1 MANRKPNEEIWP
13 VVAGQVTDQNA
24 DTNKKVTADTGA
36 TPATQ
41 AAEPKSDQAP
51 QDASQG
57 AQAAS
62 TATETPNVSNS
73 TIQSEKEAQ
82 RSLGAA
88 KKTIDDA
95 SDVKVLQ
102 GSVSDGNVTGEVQA
116 RKDEANA
123 KGAQADAHWDAE
135 TFRNGDA
142 YKNMQTVG
150 ANDGSF
156 TREDAV
162 KFLKAFDDVR
172 AQRDLSPKEMQAYQ
186 YVVDFLEGKF
196 GNGTTQ
202 QSPQEKQDVDTTA
215 AVEQKVEP
223 SVEPS
228 VEGTSKP
235 TPTAQKQETTTEKA
249 TEKETEKETT
259 ANVEPPKSEDNGK
272 PKESEEGKGRSVD
285 TRVVDAKGRTA
296 EQVIDEEGY
305 ERDKNG
311 NIVRP
316 KPVSFTPADNSTSQ
330 YDKDLADLEREYAK
344 KVEEATRKK
353 DEALQRIM
361 DDTSTISDK
370 TDAIERMAAADEV
383 IKRYSSPGYAKRMH
397 ATKILAML
405 SDALS
410 AIGNVLTATHGGVA
424 MKVDS
429 ASEKV
434 RKEESANEA
443 ALQKRIDYWTKRM
456 ESARSSE
463 AKASNFLRSRNMTS
477 ALEAYKAST
486 MLAKDTFASGVGA
499 LNNRYRRSGDALKA
513 AKATVD
519 AHNKRAYDYDKQMR
533 EQKFKH
539 KEEVYKQKQQNSR
552 TKQNNATK
560 KELQEMRNKNKNKN
574 DGFSLFS

>member
-1 MANRKPNEEIWP
+1 MANRKPNEEVEP
-13 VVAGQVTDQNA
+13 VVAWQVTEQNA
-24 DTNKKVTADTGA
+24 DTDKMVTADAGV

-41 AAEPKSDQAP
+41 AAEPKSDQAQ
-51 QDASQG
+51 QDAAQG
-57 AQAAS
+57 AQAAA

-73 TIQSEKEAQ
+73 TIQAENEAQ
-82 RSLGAA
+82 RSLSAA

-102 GSVSDGNVTGEVQA
+102 GSVSEGNVDGEVQA
-116 RKDEANA
+116 RKDDANE
-123 KGAQADAHWDAE
+123 KGAEADARLDAE
-135 TFRNGDA
+135 TLRNGGA

-156 TREDAV
+156 TSEDAV

-172 AQRDLSPKEMQAYQ
+172 ADRGLLPNQKQAYQ
-186 YVVDFLEGKF
+186 YIVDRLDGDL
-196 GNGTTQ
+196 GNGTVQPSQ
-202 QSPQEKQDVDTTA
+202 QEEQVGDTA
-215 AVEQKVEP
+215 AVGQKAEP
-223 SVEPS
+223 SVLE
-228 VEGTSKP
+228 TSKP
-235 TPTAQKQETTTEKA
+235 KPTAQPQETETEKA
-249 TEKETEKETT
+249 NETENT
-259 ANVEPPKSEDNGK
+259 ANVELPKAEDNGK
-272 PKESEEGKGRSVD
+272 PKESEDGKGRSVD

-296 EQVIDEEGY
+296 EQVIEEEGY

-311 NIVRP
+311 NILRP

-434 RKEESANEA
+434 RKEDRANEA

-486 MLAKDTFASGVGA
+486 RLAKDTFASGVGA

-533 EQKFKH
+533 EQKFRH
-539 KEEVYKQKQQNSR
+539 NETVYKENQKNRR
-552 TKQNNATK
+552 TKKKNATK
-560 KELQEMRNKNKNKN
+560 KKKVSNEKK
-574 DGFSLFS
+574 DGLGLF

>member
-1 MANRKPNEEIWP
+1 MSNRRPNEEIWP
-13 VVAGQVTDQNA
+13 VVAGQVGDQNV
-24 DTNKKVTADTGA
+24 DVNKKVTADAGT

-41 AAEPKSDQAP
+41 AAEPKADQAQ
-51 QDASQG
+51 QDAAQG
-57 AQAAS
+57 VQAAA
-62 TATETPNVSNS
+62 TATETPKVSDS
-73 TIQSEKEAQ
+73 TIQAEKEAQ

-102 GSVSDGNVTGEVQA
+102 GSVSEGNVDGEVQA
-116 RKDEANA
+116 RKDDANA
-123 KGAQADAHWDAE
+123 KGEQADAHWDAE
-135 TFRNGDA
+135 TLRNGDA

-156 TREDAV
+156 TRDDAV
-162 KFLKAFDDVR
+162 QLVKAFDDVR
-172 AQRDLSPKEMQAYQ
+172 EKRDLSPDQGQAYQ
-186 YVVDFLEGKF
+186 YLLDYLGGKF
-196 GNGTTQ
+196 GNDTTR
-202 QSPQEKQDVDTTA
+202 QSPQEKQDVDTA
-215 AVEQKVEP
+215 AVEQKAEP
-223 SVEPS
+223 SVGETGKP
-228 VEGTSKP
+228 KP
-235 TPTAQKQETTTEKA
+235 TAKPQETA
-249 TEKETEKETT
+249 TETETT
-259 ANVEPPKSEDNGK
+259 ANVVRPKAEDSGK
-272 PKESEEGKGRSVD
+272 PKESEEGKGRSVG
-285 TRVVDAKGRTA
+285 TAVVDAKGRTA
-296 EQVIDEEGY
+296 EQVIEEDGY

-344 KVEEATRKK
+344 KVDEATRKK
-353 DEALQRIM
+353 DDALQRIM
-361 DDTSTISDK
+361 DDTSTISDRA
-370 TDAIERMAAADEV
+370 DAIERMAAADEV

-434 RKEESANEA
+434 RKEDRANEA

-456 ESARSSE
+456 ESAISSD

-486 MLAKDTFASGVGA
+486 RLAKDTFASGVGA

-519 AHNKRAYDYDKQMR
+519 AHNKRAYDYEKQKR
-533 EQKFKH
+533 EQKFRH
-539 KEEVYKQKQQNSR
+539 EETVYREKQQNSR
-552 TKQNNATK
+552 TKKNNATK
-560 KELQEMRNKNKNKN
+560 IMLKKMGNEKK
-574 DGFSLFS
+574 DGFSLFSK

>member
-1 MANRKPNEEIWP
+1 MANRRPNEEIWP
-13 VVAGQVTDQNA
+13 VVAGQVGDQNV
-24 DTNKKVTADTGA
+24 DVNKKAMADAGV

-41 AAEPKSDQAP
+41 AAEPKADQAP
-51 QDASQG
+51 QDAAQG
-57 AQAAS
+57 AQAAA
-62 TATETPNVSNS
+62 TATETPKVSDS
-73 TIQSEKEAQ
+73 TIQAEKEAQ
-82 RSLGAA
+82 MSLGAA

-102 GSVSDGNVTGEVQA
+102 GSVSEGNVDGEVQE

-123 KGAQADAHWDAE
+123 KGADADAQWDAE
-135 TFRNGDA
+135 TLRNGDA
-142 YKNMQTVG
+142 YKNMRTVG

-156 TREDAV
+156 TRDDAV
-162 KFLKAFDDVR
+162 QLVKAFDDVR
-172 AQRDLSPKEMQAYQ
+172 SKRVLSTDQGQAYQ
-186 YVVDFLEGKF
+186 YLLDYLDGKF
-196 GNGTTQ
+196 GNGTTRP
-202 QSPQEKQDVDTTA
+202 SPQEKKDVDTA
-215 AVEQKVEP
+215 AVERKAEP
-223 SVEPS
+223 SVGET
-228 VEGTSKP
+228 GKP
-235 TPTAQKQETTTEKA
+235 KPTAQPQET
-249 TEKETEKETT
+249 ETETEAT
-259 ANVEPPKSEDNGK
+259 ANVVRPKSEDNGK
-272 PKESEEGKGRSVD
+272 PKEIEEGKGRSVG
-285 TRVVDAKGRTA
+285 TAVVDAKGRTA
-296 EQVIDEEGY
+296 EQVIEEDGY

-344 KVEEATRKK
+344 KVDEATRKK

-370 TDAIERMAAADEV
+370 ADAIERMAAADEV

-434 RKEESANEA
+434 RKEDRANEA

-456 ESARSSE
+456 ESARSSD

-486 MLAKDTFASGVGA
+486 RLAKDTFASGVGA

-519 AHNKRAYDYDKQMR
+519 AHNKRAYDYEKQKR
-533 EQKFKH
+533 EQKFRH
-539 KEEVYKQKQQNSR
+539 EETVYREKQQNR
-552 TKQNNATK
+552 RNDNNNATK
-560 KELQEMRNKNKNKN
+560 KELKKMGNNKEG
-574 DGFSLFS
+574 GFSLFSK

>member
-1 MANRKPNEEIWP
+1 MANRKPKEEIWP

-24 DTNKKVTADTGA
+24 DVGKTVTADAGV

-57 AQAAS
+57 AQAAA
-62 TATETPNVSNS
+62 TAMETPKVSNN
-73 TIQSEKEAQ
+73 TIQSENEAQ

-88 KKTIDDA
+88 KKAIDDA
-95 SDVKVLQ
+95 SDVKVLP
-102 GSVSDGNVTGEVQA
+102 GSVSEGNLAGEVQA

-123 KGAQADAHWDAE
+123 MADEADARWTAE
-135 TFRNGDA
+135 TLRNSGA
-142 YKNMQTVG
+142 YKNMQAVG
-150 ANDGSF
+150 ANDRSF
-156 TREDAV
+156 TSEDAEH
-162 KFLKAFDDVR
+162 FLKAFDGVR
-172 AQRDLSPKEMQAYQ
+172 AQRELSPIQRQARQ
-186 YVVDFLEGKF
+186 YLLDFMEGKF
-196 GNGTTQ
+196 GNGTTRP
-202 QSPQEKQDVDTTA
+202 SPQEEQDGGTA
-215 AVEQKVEP
+215 SVEQKVEQ
-223 SVEPS
+223 SAVETGKP
-228 VEGTSKP
+228 KP
-235 TPTAQKQETTTEKA
+235 TAKQQETA

-259 ANVEPPKSEDNGK
+259 ANVEPPKSEVKVK
-272 PKESEEGKGRSVD
+272 PKESAERKVRTVD
-285 TRVVDAKGRTA
+285 TRVVDAKGRTV

-330 YDKDLADLEREYAK
+330 YDSDLADLEREYTK
-344 KVEEATRKK
+344 KVDEATRKK

-370 TDAIERMAAADEV
+370 ADAIERMAAADEV

-434 RKEESANEA
+434 RKEDRANEA

-456 ESARSSE
+456 ESARSSD

-486 MLAKDTFASGVGA
+486 RLAKDAFASGVGA

-519 AHNKRAYDYDKQMR
+519 AHNKRAYDYEKRMQ
-533 EQKFKH
+533 EQKFRH
-539 KEEVYKQKQQNSR
+539 NETEYKEMQKNSR
-552 TKQNNATK
+552 AKKKKATK
-560 KELQEMRNKNKNKN
+560 KKKVSNEKKDVL
-574 DGFSLFS
+574 GLFSK

>member
-1 MANRKPNEEIWP
+1 MANRRPNEEIWP
-13 VVAGQVTDQNA
+13 VVAGQVGDQNV
-24 DTNKKVTADTGA
+24 DVNKKVTADAGT

-41 AAEPKSDQAP
+41 AAEPKSDQSP
-51 QDASQG
+51 QGAAQG
-57 AQAAS
+57 AQAAA
-62 TATETPNVSNS
+62 TATETPKVSDS
-73 TIQSEKEAQ
+73 TIQAEKEAQ

-88 KKTIDDA
+88 KKTIGDA

-102 GSVSDGNVTGEVQA
+102 GSVSEGNVDGEVQE

-123 KGAQADAHWDAE
+123 KGADADAHWDAE
-135 TFRNGDA
+135 TLRNGGA

-156 TREDAV
+156 TRDDAV
-162 KFLKAFDDVR
+162 QFVKAFDDVR
-172 AQRDLSPKEMQAYQ
+172 TERGLLPNQGQAYQ
-186 YVVDFLEGKF
+186 YLLDFLDGKF

-202 QSPQEKQDVDTTA
+202 QSPQEKQDVDTA
-215 AVEQKVEP
+215 AVERKAEP
-223 SVEPS
+223 SVGET
-228 VEGTSKP
+228 GKP
-235 TPTAQKQETTTEKA
+235 KPTAQPQETA
-249 TEKETEKETT
+249 TETETT
-259 ANVEPPKSEDNGK
+259 ANVVRPKAEDSGK
-272 PKESEEGKGRSVD
+272 PKESEEGKGRSVG
-285 TRVVDAKGRTA
+285 TAVVDAKGRTA
-296 EQVIDEEGY
+296 EQVIEEEGY

-344 KVEEATRKK
+344 KVDEATRKK

-370 TDAIERMAAADEV
+370 ADAIERMAAADEV

-434 RKEESANEA
+434 RNEDRANEA

-456 ESARSSE
+456 ESARSSD

-486 MLAKDTFASGVGA
+486 RLAKDTFASGVGA

-519 AHNKRAYDYDKQMR
+519 AHNKRAYDYEKQKR
-533 EQKFKH
+533 EQKFRH
-539 KEEVYKQKQQNSR
+539 NETVYREKQQNSR

-560 KELQEMRNKNKNKN
+560 IELKKMGNNKEG
-574 DGFSLFS
+574 GFSLFSK

>member
-1 MANRKPNEEIWP
+1 MAKKKSNTEVEP
-13 VVAGQVTDQNA
+13 VVAWQVADQNA
-24 DTNKKVTADTGA
+24 DVGKKVTADAGV

-41 AAEPKSDQAP
+41 AAEPKADQAQ
-51 QDASQG
+51 QDAAQG
-57 AQAAS
+57 AQAAA
-62 TATETPNVSNS
+62 TATETPKVSDS
-73 TIQSEKEAQ
+73 TILAENEAK
-82 RSLGAA
+82 RSLSAA
-88 KKTIDDA
+88 KNTIDDA

-102 GSVSDGNVTGEVQA
+102 GSVSEGNVAGEVQA

-123 KGAQADAHWDAE
+123 KGEQADAHLDAD
-135 TFRNGDA
+135 TLRNGDV
-142 YKNMQTVG
+142 YKKMQTVG

-156 TREDAV
+156 TSEDAV

-172 AQRDLSPKEMQAYQ
+172 ADRGLSLKKKQAYQ
-186 YVVDFLEGKF
+186 YVVDFLDGKF
-196 GNGTTQ
+196 GNGTVQPSQ
-202 QSPQEKQDVDTTA
+202 QEEQDGGTA
-215 AVEQKVEP
+215 AVEQKAEP

-228 VEGTSKP
+228 VEETIKP
-235 TPTAQKQETTTEKA
+235 KPTAQSQETE

-259 ANVEPPKSEDNGK
+259 SNVELPKSEDNGK

-370 TDAIERMAAADEV
+370 ADAIERMAAADEV

-434 RKEESANEA
+434 RKEDRANEA

-486 MLAKDTFASGVGA
+486 RLAKDTFASSVGA

-519 AHNKRAYDYDKQMR
+519 AHNKRAYDYEKRKQ
-533 EQKFKH
+533 EQKFRH
-539 KEEVYKQKQQNSR
+539 EETVYKEKQQNIR
-552 TKQNNATK
+552 NNNNNATK
-560 KELQEMRNKNKNKN
+560 KRLQEMREKNKKE
-574 DGFSLFS
+574 GFNLFSK

>member
-1 MANRKPNEEIWP
+1 MAKKKSNTEVEP
-13 VVAGQVTDQNA
+13 VVEWQVTDQNA
-24 DTNKKVTADTGA
+24 DTDKKVTADAGV
-36 TPATQ
+36 TPAIQ
-41 AAEPKSDQAP
+41 EAEPKSDQAQ
-51 QDASQG
+51 QDAVQG
-57 AQAAS
+57 AQAAA
-62 TATETPNVSNS
+62 TATETPKVSNS
-73 TIQSEKEAQ
+73 TIQAEKEAQ
-82 RSLGAA
+82 RSLSAA
-88 KKTIDDA
+88 KNTIDDA

-102 GSVSDGNVTGEVQA
+102 GSVSEGNVDGEVQA
-116 RKDEANA
+116 MKDEANA
-123 KGAQADAHWDAE
+123 KGEQADAHLDAD
-135 TFRNGDA
+135 TLRNGDA

-156 TREDAV
+156 TSEDAV
-162 KFLKAFDDVR
+162 KFLKAFDGVR
-172 AQRDLSPKEMQAYQ
+172 ADRGLLPNQKQAYQ
-186 YVVDFLEGKF
+186 YVVDFLDGKF
-196 GNGTTQ
+196 GNGTVQPSQ
-202 QSPQEKQDVDTTA
+202 QEEQDGGTA
-215 AVEQKVEP
+215 AVEQKAEP
-223 SVEPS
+223 SV
-228 VEGTSKP
+228 VETIKP
-235 TPTAQKQETTTEKA
+235 NPTAQPQETA
-249 TEKETEKETT
+249 TEKNTETETETS
-259 ANVEPPKSEDNGK
+259 ANVEQPKAEDNGK
-272 PKESEEGKGRSVD
+272 PKESEEGKGRSVG
-285 TRVVDAKGRTA
+285 TAVVDAKGRTA
-296 EQVIDEEGY
+296 EQVIEEEGY

-344 KVEEATRKK
+344 KVEEATMKK

-370 TDAIERMAAADEV
+370 ADAIERMAAADEV

-434 RKEESANEA
+434 RKEDRANEA

-456 ESARSSE
+456 ESARSSD

-486 MLAKDTFASGVGA
+486 RLAKDTFASSVGA

-519 AHNKRAYDYDKQMR
+519 AHNKRAYDYEKQMR
-533 EQKFKH
+533 AQKFRH
-539 KEEVYKQKQQNSR
+539 NENVYNQMQQNKR
-552 TKQNNATK
+552 TEQNNATK
-560 KELQEMRNKNKNKN
+560 KELQEMRNKSKNE
-574 DGFSLFS
+574 GFSIFR

>member
-1 MANRKPNEEIWP
+1 MSNRRPNEEIEP
-13 VVAGQVTDQNA
+13 VVAGQVGDQNV
-24 DTNKKVTADTGA
+24 DVNKKVTADAGA
-36 TPATQ
+36 TPVTQ
-41 AAEPKSDQAP
+41 AAEPKSDQSP
-51 QDASQG
+51 QYASQG
-57 AQAAS
+57 AQEAA
-62 TATETPNVSNS
+62 TATETPNVSDS
-73 TIQSEKEAQ
+73 TIQAEKEAQ

-102 GSVSDGNVTGEVQA
+102 GSVSEGNVDGEVQE

-123 KGAQADAHWDAE
+123 KGADADAHWDAE
-135 TFRNGDA
+135 TLRNGDA
-142 YKNMQTVG
+142 YKNMRTVG

-156 TREDAV
+156 TRDDAV
-162 KFLKAFDDVR
+162 QFVKAFDDVR
-172 AQRDLSPKEMQAYQ
+172 SKRVLSPDQGQAYQ
-186 YVVDFLEGKF
+186 YLLDYLGGKF
-196 GNGTTQ
+196 GNGTTRP
-202 QSPQEKQDVDTTA
+202 SPQEKQDVDTA
-215 AVEQKVEP
+215 AVERKAEP
-223 SVEPS
+223 SVE
-228 VEGTSKP
+228 ETGKP
-235 TPTAQKQETTTEKA
+235 KPTAQPQETA
-249 TEKETEKETT
+249 TETEAT
-259 ANVEPPKSEDNGK
+259 ANVVRPKAEDNGK
-272 PKESEEGKGRSVD
+272 PKESEEGKGRSVG
-285 TRVVDAKGRTA
+285 TAVVDAKGRTA
-296 EQVIDEEGY
+296 EQVIEEEGY

-344 KVEEATRKK
+344 KVDEATRKK

-370 TDAIERMAAADEV
+370 ADAIERMAAADEV

-434 RKEESANEA
+434 RKEDRANEA

-456 ESARSSE
+456 ESARSSD

-486 MLAKDTFASGVGA
+486 RLAKDTFASGVGA

-519 AHNKRAYDYDKQMR
+519 AHNKRAYDYEKQKL
-533 EQKFKH
+533 EHDFKH
-539 KEEVYKQKQQNSR
+539 NETVYKQKQQNRR
-552 TKQNNATK
+552 TNKNNATK
-560 KELQEMRNKNKNKN
+560 IKLKKMGNEKK
-574 DGFSLFS
+574 DGFSLFSK

>member
-1 MANRKPNEEIWP
+1 MANRRPNEEIWP
-13 VVAGQVTDQNA
+13 VVAGQVGDQNIDA
-24 DTNKKVTADTGA
+24 NKKVTADAGA

-41 AAEPKSDQAP
+41 AAETKADQAP
-51 QDASQG
+51 QDAAQG
-57 AQAAS
+57 AQAAA
-62 TATETPNVSNS
+62 TATETPKVSDS
-73 TIQSEKEAQ
+73 TIQAEKEAQ

-102 GSVSDGNVTGEVQA
+102 GSVSEGNVAGEVQE

-123 KGAQADAHWDAE
+123 KGADADAHWDAE
-135 TFRNGDA
+135 TMRNGGA

-162 KFLKAFDDVR
+162 QFVKAFDDVR
-172 AQRDLSPKEMQAYQ
+172 EKRGLSHDQGQAYQ
-186 YVVDFLEGKF
+186 YLLDYLGGKF
-196 GNGTTQ
+196 GNGTTRP
-202 QSPQEKQDVDTTA
+202 SPQEKKDVDTA
-215 AVEQKVEP
+215 
-223 SVEPS
+223 SVERKAETS
-228 VEGTSKP
+228 VGETGKP
-235 TPTAQKQETTTEKA
+235 TKTAQPQETA
-249 TEKETEKETT
+249 TETETT
-259 ANVEPPKSEDNGK
+259 ANVVRPKADDNGK
-272 PKESEEGKGRSVD
+272 PKESEEGKGRSVG
-285 TRVVDAKGRTA
+285 TAVVDAKGRTA
-296 EQVIDEEGY
+296 EQVIEEDGY

-344 KVEEATRKK
+344 KVDEATRKK

-370 TDAIERMAAADEV
+370 ADAIERMAAADEV

-397 ATKILAML
+397 ATKILAMI

-434 RKEESANEA
+434 RKEDMANEA

-456 ESARSSE
+456 ESARSSD

-486 MLAKDTFASGVGA
+486 RLAKDTFASGVGA

-519 AHNKRAYDYDKQMR
+519 AHNKRAYDYEKQKR
-533 EQKFKH
+533 EQKFRH
-539 KEEVYKQKQQNSR
+539 EETVYREKQQNR
-552 TKQNNATK
+552 RNDNNNATK
-560 KELQEMRNKNKNKN
+560 KELKKMGNNKEG
-574 DGFSLFS
+574 GFSLFSK

>member
-1 MANRKPNEEIWP
+1 MSNRRQNEEIWP
-13 VVAGQVTDQNA
+13 VVAGQVGDQNV
-24 DTNKKVTADTGA
+24 DVNKKVTADAGT

-41 AAEPKSDQAP
+41 AAETKSDQSP
-51 QDASQG
+51 QDAAQG
-57 AQAAS
+57 AQAAA
-62 TATETPNVSNS
+62 TATETPKVSDS
-73 TIQSEKEAQ
+73 TIQAEKEAQ

-102 GSVSDGNVTGEVQA
+102 GSVSEGNVAGEVQE

-123 KGAQADAHWDAE
+123 KGEQADAHWDAE
-135 TFRNGDA
+135 TLRNGDA

-156 TREDAV
+156 TRDDAV
-162 KFLKAFDDVR
+162 QLVKAFDDVR
-172 AQRDLSPKEMQAYQ
+172 EKRDLSPDQGQAYQ
-186 YVVDFLEGKF
+186 YLLDYLGGKF
-196 GNGTTQ
+196 GNDTTRP
-202 QSPQEKQDVDTTA
+202 SPQEKKDVDTA
-215 AVEQKVEP
+215 AVEQKADP
-223 SVEPS
+223 SV
-228 VEGTSKP
+228 VETGKP
-235 TPTAQKQETTTEKA
+235 KPTAQPQET
-249 TEKETEKETT
+249 ETETETT
-259 ANVEPPKSEDNGK
+259 ANVVRPKADDNGK
-272 PKESEEGKGRSVD
+272 PKESEEGKGRSVG
-285 TRVVDAKGRTA
+285 TAVVDAKGRTA
-296 EQVIDEEGY
+296 EQVIEEEGY

-344 KVEEATRKK
+344 KVDEATRKK

-361 DDTSTISDK
+361 DDTSTISDRA
-370 TDAIERMAAADEV
+370 DAIERMAAADEV

-434 RKEESANEA
+434 RKEDRANEA

-456 ESARSSE
+456 ESARSSD

-486 MLAKDTFASGVGA
+486 RLAKDTFASGVGA
-499 LNNRYRRSGDALKA
+499 LNSRYRRSGDALKA

-519 AHNKRAYDYDKQMR
+519 AHNKRAYDYEKQKL
-533 EQKFKH
+533 EHDFKH
-539 KEEVYKQKQQNSR
+539 NETVYKQKQQNR
-552 TKQNNATK
+552 RNDNNNATK
-560 KELQEMRNKNKNKN
+560 KQIQEMRDKNKNKK
-574 DGFSLFS
+574 DGLSLFSW

>member
-1 MANRKPNEEIWP
+1 MANRRPNEEIWP
-13 VVAGQVTDQNA
+13 VVAGQVGDQNV
-24 DTNKKVTADTGA
+24 DVNKKVTSDAGA

-41 AAEPKSDQAP
+41 EAEPKSDQAP
-51 QDASQG
+51 QDAAQG
-57 AQAAS
+57 AQAAA
-62 TATETPNVSNS
+62 TATETPKVSDS
-73 TIQSEKEAQ
+73 TIQAEKEAQ

-102 GSVSDGNVTGEVQA
+102 GSVSEGNVDGEVQE

-123 KGAQADAHWDAE
+123 KGADADAHWDAE
-135 TFRNGDA
+135 TLRNGDA

-156 TREDAV
+156 TRDDAV
-162 KFLKAFDDVR
+162 QFLKELDDVR
-172 AQRDLSPKEMQAYQ
+172 VQRDLSPNHRQAYQ
-186 YVVDFLEGKF
+186 YLLDFLDGKF
-196 GNGTTQ
+196 GNDTTQ
-202 QSPQEKQDVDTTA
+202 QSPQEKKDVETA
-215 AVEQKVEP
+215 AVERKAEQ
-223 SVEPS
+223 SVGET
-228 VEGTSKP
+228 GKP
-235 TPTAQKQETTTEKA
+235 KPTAQPQET
-249 TEKETEKETT
+249 ETETETT
-259 ANVEPPKSEDNGK
+259 ANVVRPKAEDSGK
-272 PKESEEGKGRSVD
+272 PKESEEGKGRSVG
-285 TRVVDAKGRTA
+285 TAVVDAKGRTA
-296 EQVIDEEGY
+296 EQVIEEEGY

-344 KVEEATRKK
+344 KVDEATRKK

-370 TDAIERMAAADEV
+370 ADAIERMAAADEV

-434 RKEESANEA
+434 RKEDMANEA

-456 ESARSSE
+456 ESARSSD

-486 MLAKDTFASGVGA
+486 RLAKDTFASGVGA

-519 AHNKRAYDYDKQMR
+519 AHNKRAYDYEKQKR
-533 EQKFKH
+533 EQKFRH
-539 KEEVYKQKQQNSR
+539 EETVYREKQQNSR
-552 TKQNNATK
+552 TNKNNATK
-560 KELQEMRNKNKNKN
+560 IKLKKMGNEKK
-574 DGFSLFS
+574 DGFSLFSK

>member
-1 MANRKPNEEIWP
+1 MASRKPNEEIWP

-24 DTNKKVTADTGA
+24 DTDKKVAADAGV
-36 TPATQ
+36 TPAAQ

-51 QDASQG
+51 QDAAQG
-57 AQAAS
+57 AQAA
-62 TATETPNVSNS
+62 ATETETPKVSNT
-73 TIQSEKEAQ
+73 TIQAEKEAQ

-88 KKTIDDA
+88 EKAIDDA
-95 SDVKVLQ
+95 SDVKVLP
-102 GSVSDGNVTGEVQA
+102 GSVSEGNVDGEVQA

-123 KGAQADAHWDAE
+123 KGEEADARWDAE
-135 TFRNGDA
+135 TLRNGDV

-156 TREDAV
+156 TMEDAV
-162 KFLKAFDDVR
+162 KFLKAFDGVR

-186 YVVDFLEGKF
+186 YVTDFIDGKF
-196 GNGTTQ
+196 GNDTTQ
-202 QSPQEKQDVDTTA
+202 PSQQEEQDGGTA
-215 AVEQKVEP
+215 ADFEQKVEP
-223 SVEPS
+223 SV
-228 VEGTSKP
+228 VETSKP
-235 TPTAQKQETTTEKA
+235 KPTAQPQDTETENA
-249 TEKETEKETT
+249 TEKEST
-259 ANVEPPKSEDNGK
+259 ANVERPKSGDNGK
-272 PKESEEGKGRSVD
+272 PNESEEVKGRSVD

-330 YDKDLADLEREYAK
+330 YDSDLAELEREYAK

-361 DDTSTISDK
+361 DDTSTISDR

-383 IKRYSSPGYAKRMH
+383 IKRYSSPGYAKRMN

-410 AIGNVLTATHGGVA
+410 AIGNVLTATYGGVA

-429 ASEKV
+429 ASEKA
-434 RKEESANEA
+434 RKEDRANEA
-443 ALQKRIDYWTKRM
+443 ALQRRIDYWTKRM
-456 ESARSSE
+456 ESARSSD

-486 MLAKDTFASGVGA
+486 RLAKDAFASGVGA

-519 AHNKRAYDYDKQMR
+519 AHNKRAYDYEKRKQ
-533 EQKFKH
+533 EQNFRH
-539 KEEVYKQKQQNSR
+539 NETVYKEKQKNMR
-552 TKQNNATK
+552 TKKNNATK
-560 KELQEMRNKNKNKN
+560 KKKKKGGLN
-574 DGFSLFS
+574 LFS

>member
-1 MANRKPNEEIWP
+1 MASRKPNEEIWP
-13 VVAGQVTDQNA
+13 VVAGQVTDQNDDA
-24 DTNKKVTADTGA
+24 DKKATADAGV
-36 TPATQ
+36 TPAPQ

-51 QDASQG
+51 QDTAQG
-57 AQAAS
+57 AQAAA
-62 TATETPNVSNS
+62 TATETPKVSNS
-73 TIQSEKEAQ
+73 TMQAEKEAQ

-88 KKTIDDA
+88 ENAIEDA
-95 SDVKVLQ
+95 SDVKVLP

-123 KGAQADAHWDAE
+123 NGEEADARWDEE
-135 TFRNGDA
+135 TLRNGDA
-142 YKNMQTVG
+142 YKNMRAVG
-150 ANDGSF
+150 ASDGSF
-156 TREDAV
+156 TMDDAV
-162 KFLKAFDDVR
+162 KFLKAFDGVR
-172 AQRDLSPKEMQAYQ
+172 ADRGLLPNQRQAYQ
-186 YVVDFLEGKF
+186 YVVDFMDGKF

-202 QSPQEKQDVDTTA
+202 TSPQEKQDVDNA
-215 AVEQKVEP
+215 SVEQKVEP
-223 SVEPS
+223 SVAET
-228 VEGTSKP
+228 VKP
-235 TPTAQKQETTTEKA
+235 KPTAQPQET
-249 TEKETEKETT
+249 ETEKSTETETT
-259 ANVEPPKSEDNGK
+259 ANVEPPKSEGNGK
-272 PKESEEGKGRSVD
+272 PKESEDGKGRSVD

-330 YDKDLADLEREYAK
+330 YDSDLADLEREYAK

-434 RKEESANEA
+434 RKEDRANEA

-456 ESARSSE
+456 ESARSSD

-486 MLAKDTFASGVGA
+486 RLAKDAFASGVGA

-519 AHNKRAYDYDKQMR
+519 AHNKRAYDYEKRKQ
-533 EQKFKH
+533 EQNFRH
-539 KEEVYKQKQQNSR
+539 NETVYKEKQQNKR
-552 TKQNNATK
+552 TQENNATRITIK
-560 KELQEMRNKNKNKN
+560 KMGSSKKKK
-574 DGFSLFS
+574 DGLGLFS

>member
-13 VVAGQVTDQNA
+13 VVAGQVTDQNIDA
-24 DTNKKVTADTGA
+24 NKKVTADAGV

-41 AAEPKSDQAP
+41 AAEPKSDQA
-51 QDASQG
+51 QKDTAQG
-57 AQAAS
+57 AHAAA
-62 TATETPNVSNS
+62 TATETPKVRNY
-73 TIQSEKEAQ
+73 TIQAEEEAQ

-88 KKTIDDA
+88 KKAIDDA
-95 SDVKVLQ
+95 SEVKVLQ
-102 GSVSDGNVTGEVQA
+102 GSVSEGNVDGEVQA

-123 KGAQADAHWDAE
+123 KGAQADARWTAE
-135 TFRNGDA
+135 TLRNGEA

-150 ANDGSF
+150 ANDRSF
-156 TREDAV
+156 TSEDAV
-162 KFLKAFDDVR
+162 KFLKAFDGVR
-172 AQRDLSPKEMQAYQ
+172 ADRGLSPKQKQAYQ
-186 YVVDFLEGKF
+186 YVVDYLDGNF
-196 GNGTTQ
+196 GNGTAQ
-202 QSPQEKQDVDTTA
+202 PSPQEKQDVGTA
-215 AVEQKVEP
+215 AVEQKAEP
-223 SVEPS
+223 SV
-228 VEGTSKP
+228 VETVNPK
-235 TPTAQKQETTTEKA
+235 PTAQPQETETEKA
-249 TEKETEKETT
+249 TAKATETET
-259 ANVEPPKSEDNGK
+259 ASDVEQPKAEDNGK
-272 PKESEEGKGRSVD
+272 PKESEGVKGRSVD

-296 EQVIDEEGY
+296 EQVIEEEGY

-344 KVEEATRKK
+344 KVDEATRKK
-353 DEALQRIM
+353 DESLQRIM

-370 TDAIERMAAADEV
+370 ADAIERMAAADEV

-424 MKVDS
+424 MKADS

-434 RKEESANEA
+434 RKEERANEA

-456 ESARSSE
+456 ESARSSD

-486 MLAKDTFASGVGA
+486 RLAKDTFASGVGA

-519 AHNKRAYDYDKQMR
+519 AHNKRAYDYEKQKR
-533 EQKFKH
+533 EQNFKH
-539 KEEVYKQKQQNSR
+539 KETVYKESQQNKR
-552 TKQNNATK
+552 TNQNNATK
-560 KELQEMRNKNKNKN
+560 IKTQKMRNENKKE
-574 DGFSLFS
+574 DSSLFSW

>member
-1 MANRKPNEEIWP
+1 MANRRPNEEIWP
-13 VVAGQVTDQNA
+13 VVAGQVGDQNV
-24 DTNKKVTADTGA
+24 DVNKKVTADAGV

-41 AAEPKSDQAP
+41 ASETKSDQAP
-51 QDASQG
+51 QGAAQG
-57 AQAAS
+57 AQAAA
-62 TATETPNVSNS
+62 TATETPKVSDS
-73 TIQSEKEAQ
+73 TIQAEKEAQ
-82 RSLGAA
+82 RSLGEAE
-88 KKTIDDA
+88 KTIDDA

-102 GSVSDGNVTGEVQA
+102 GSVSEGNVAGEVQE

-123 KGAQADAHWDAE
+123 KGEEADAHWDAE
-135 TFRNGDA
+135 KMRNGDA

-156 TREDAV
+156 TRDDAV
-162 KFLKAFDDVR
+162 QFVKAFDDVR
-172 AQRDLSPKEMQAYQ
+172 TERGLLPNQKQAYQ
-186 YVVDFLEGKF
+186 YILDFLDGKF

-202 QSPQEKQDVDTTA
+202 QSPQEKKDVDTA
-215 AVEQKVEP
+215 AVERKAEP
-223 SVEPS
+223 SVE
-228 VEGTSKP
+228 ETGKP
-235 TPTAQKQETTTEKA
+235 TKTAQPQETA
-249 TEKETEKETT
+249 TETETT
-259 ANVEPPKSEDNGK
+259 ANVVRPKAEDNGK
-272 PKESEEGKGRSVD
+272 PKESEEGKGRSVG
-285 TRVVDAKGRTA
+285 TAVVDAKGRTA
-296 EQVIDEEGY
+296 EQVIEEEGY

-370 TDAIERMAAADEV
+370 ADAIERMAAADEV

-434 RKEESANEA
+434 RKEDRANEA

-456 ESARSSE
+456 ESARSSD

-486 MLAKDTFASGVGA
+486 RLAKDTFASGVGA

-519 AHNKRAYDYDKQMR
+519 AHNKRAYDYEKQKL
-533 EQKFKH
+533 EHDFKH
-539 KEEVYKQKQQNSR
+539 NETVYKQKQQNR
-552 TKQNNATK
+552 RNDNNNATK
-560 KELQEMRNKNKNKN
+560 KQIQEMRDKNKNKK
-574 DGFSLFS
+574 DGLSLFSW

>member
-13 VVAGQVTDQNA
+13 VVAGQVTDKNA
-24 DTNKKVTADTGA
+24 DTDKKVTADAGV

-41 AAEPKSDQAP
+41 ASEPKSDQAP
-51 QDASQG
+51 QDAAQG
-57 AQAAS
+57 AQAAA
-62 TATETPNVSNS
+62 TATETPKVSDS
-73 TIQSEKEAQ
+73 TIQAEKEAQ
-82 RSLGAA
+82 RSLIAA
-88 KKTIDDA
+88 EKAIDDA

-102 GSVSDGNVTGEVQA
+102 GSVSEGNVTGEVQA

-135 TFRNGDA
+135 TIRNGDA
-142 YKNMQTVG
+142 YKNMRTVG

-162 KFLKAFDDVR
+162 KFLKAFNGVR
-172 AQRDLSPKEMQAYQ
+172 AQRDLSPKERQAYQ
-186 YVVDFLEGKF
+186 YVLDFIDGKF
-196 GNGTTQ
+196 GNDTVQ
-202 QSPQEKQDVDTTA
+202 PSQQEKQDGDTA
-215 AVEQKVEP
+215 AVEQKAEP
-223 SVEPS
+223 SVE
-228 VEGTSKP
+228 ETSKP
-235 TPTAQKQETTTEKA
+235 TTTEQPQETETETEKA
-249 TEKETEKETT
+249 TETETT
-259 ANVEPPKSEDNGK
+259 ANVERPKADENGK
-272 PKESEEGKGRSVD
+272 PKESEDGKGRSVD

-296 EQVIDEEGY
+296 EQVIEEEGY

-370 TDAIERMAAADEV
+370 ADAIERMAAADEV
-383 IKRYSSPGYAKRMH
+383 IKRYSRPGYAKRMH

-434 RKEESANEA
+434 LKEDRANEA

-486 MLAKDTFASGVGA
+486 RLAKDTFSSGVGA

-519 AHNKRAYDYDKQMR
+519 AHNKRAYDYEKRKQ
-533 EQKFKH
+533 EQKFRH
-539 KEEVYKQKQQNSR
+539 NENVYNQMQQNR
-552 TKQNNATK
+552 RNDNNNATK
-560 KELQEMRNKNKNKN
+560 KQLQEMREKSKKE
-574 DGFSLFS
+574 GSSLFSW

>member
-1 MANRKPNEEIWP
+1 MANRRPNEEIWP
-13 VVAGQVTDQNA
+13 VVSGQVGDQNA
-24 DTNKKVTADTGA
+24 DTDKKVTADAGT

-41 AAEPKSDQAP
+41 AAEPKSDQSP
-51 QDASQG
+51 QDAAHG
-57 AQAAS
+57 AQAAA
-62 TATETPNVSNS
+62 TATETPKVSDS
-73 TIQSEKEAQ
+73 TIQAEKEAQ

-102 GSVSDGNVTGEVQA
+102 GSVSEGNVDGEVQE

-123 KGAQADAHWDAE
+123 KGADADAHWDAE
-135 TFRNGDA
+135 TMRNGDA

-162 KFLKAFDDVR
+162 QFVNAFDDVR
-172 AQRDLSPKEMQAYQ
+172 DKRGLLPNQGQAYQ
-186 YVVDFLEGKF
+186 YLLDYLDGKF

-202 QSPQEKQDVDTTA
+202 QSPQEKKDVDTTA
-215 AVEQKVEP
+215 VERKAEP
-223 SVEPS
+223 SVE
-228 VEGTSKP
+228 ETGKP
-235 TPTAQKQETTTEKA
+235 KPTAQPQETA
-249 TEKETEKETT
+249 TETEAT
-259 ANVEPPKSEDNGK
+259 ANVVRPKAEDNGK
-272 PKESEEGKGRSVD
+272 PKESEEGKGRSVG
-285 TRVVDAKGRTA
+285 TAVVDAKGRTA
-296 EQVIDEEGY
+296 EQVIEEEGY

-330 YDKDLADLEREYAK
+330 YDNDLADLEREYAK
-344 KVEEATRKK
+344 KVDEATRKK

-370 TDAIERMAAADEV
+370 ADAIERMAAADEV

-434 RKEESANEA
+434 RKEDRANEA

-456 ESARSSE
+456 ESARSSD

-486 MLAKDTFASGVGA
+486 RLAKDTFASGVGA

-519 AHNKRAYDYDKQMR
+519 AHNKRAYDYEKQKR
-533 EQKFKH
+533 EHDFRH
-539 KEEVYKQKQQNSR
+539 NETVYKQKQQNSR
-552 TKQNNATK
+552 NDNNNATK
-560 KELQEMRNKNKNKN
+560 KQIQEMRDKNKNKK
-574 DGFSLFS
+574 DGLSIFSW

>member
-1 MANRKPNEEIWP
+1 MANRRPNEEIWP
-13 VVAGQVTDQNA
+13 VVAGQVGDQNA
-24 DTNKKVTADTGA
+24 DVNKKVTADAGA
-36 TPATQ
+36 TPSTQ

-51 QDASQG
+51 QDAAQG
-57 AQAAS
+57 AQAAA
-62 TATETPNVSNS
+62 TATETPKVSDS
-73 TIQSEKEAQ
+73 TIQAEKEAQ
-82 RSLGAA
+82 RSLGEAE
-88 KKTIDDA
+88 KTIDDA

-102 GSVSDGNVTGEVQA
+102 GSVSEGNVAGEVQE

-123 KGAQADAHWDAE
+123 KGEEADAHWDAE
-135 TFRNGDA
+135 KMRNGDA

-156 TREDAV
+156 TRDDAV
-162 KFLKAFDDVR
+162 QFVKAFDDVR
-172 AQRDLSPKEMQAYQ
+172 TERGLLPNQKQAYQ
-186 YVVDFLEGKF
+186 YILDFLDGKF

-202 QSPQEKQDVDTTA
+202 QSPQEKKDVDTA
-215 AVEQKVEP
+215 AVERKAEP
-223 SVEPS
+223 SVE
-228 VEGTSKP
+228 ETGKP
-235 TPTAQKQETTTEKA
+235 TKTAQPQETA
-249 TEKETEKETT
+249 TETETT
-259 ANVEPPKSEDNGK
+259 ANVVRPKAEDNGK
-272 PKESEEGKGRSVD
+272 PKESEEGKGRSVG
-285 TRVVDAKGRTA
+285 TAVVDAKGRTA
-296 EQVIDEEGY
+296 EQVIEEEGY

-344 KVEEATRKK
+344 KVDEATRKK

-370 TDAIERMAAADEV
+370 ADAIERMAAADEV

-410 AIGNVLTATHGGVA
+410 AIGNVLTAAHGGVA

-434 RKEESANEA
+434 RKEDRANEA

-456 ESARSSE
+456 ESARSSD

-486 MLAKDTFASGVGA
+486 RLAKDTFASGVGA

-519 AHNKRAYDYDKQMR
+519 AHNKRAYDYEKQKR
-533 EQKFKH
+533 EQKFRH
-539 KEEVYKQKQQNSR
+539 EETVYREKQQNR
-552 TKQNNATK
+552 RNDNNNATK
-560 KELQEMRNKNKNKN
+560 KELKKMGNNKE
-574 DGFSLFS
+574 GVFSLFSK

>member
-1 MANRKPNEEIWP
+1 MANRKPNEEIEP
-13 VVAGQVTDQNA
+13 VIAGQLTDQNA
-24 DTNKKVTADTGA
+24 DTYKKVTADAGV

-41 AAEPKSDQAP
+41 VAEPKDDQAP
-51 QDASQG
+51 QDAAQG
-57 AQAAS
+57 AQAAA
-62 TATETPNVSNS
+62 TATETPKVSNS
-73 TIQSEKEAQ
+73 TMQAEKKAQ

-88 KKTIDDA
+88 QKTIDDA
-95 SDVKVLQ
+95 SNVKVLQ
-102 GSVSDGNVTGEVQA
+102 GSVSEGNVAGEVQA

-123 KGAQADAHWDAE
+123 QGAQADARWTAE
-135 TFRNGDA
+135 TLRNGDA
-142 YKNMQTVG
+142 YKKMRTVG
-150 ANDGSF
+150 ANDRSF
-156 TREDAV
+156 TREDAEQ
-162 KFLKAFDDVR
+162 FLNDFEEVR
-172 AQRDLSPKEMQAYQ
+172 ADRGLFPKQKQAYQ
-186 YVVDFLEGKF
+186 YIIDFLDGKF
-196 GNGTTQ
+196 GNDTVQ
-202 QSPQEKQDVDTTA
+202 PSPQEEQDVDTA

-223 SVEPS
+223 SV
-228 VEGTSKP
+228 VETSKP
-235 TPTAQKQETTTEKA
+235 TPTSKPQETA
-249 TEKETEKETT
+249 TKTETEKETT
-259 ANVEPPKSEDNGK
+259 ANVERPKSEYNGK
-272 PKESEEGKGRSVD
+272 PKESEEGKGRSVG
-285 TRVVDAKGRTA
+285 TGVVDAKGRTA
-296 EQVIDEEGY
+296 EQVIEEEGY

-344 KVEEATRKK
+344 KVDEATRKK

-370 TDAIERMAAADEV
+370 ADAIERMAAADEV
-383 IKRYSSPGYAKRMH
+383 IKRYSSPGYAKRMN

-434 RKEESANEA
+434 RKEDRANEA

-456 ESARSSE
+456 ESARSSD

-486 MLAKDTFASGVGA
+486 RLAKDTFASGAGA

-519 AHNKRAYDYDKQMR
+519 AHNKRAYDYEKQMR
-533 EQKFKH
+533 EQKFRH
-539 KEEVYKQKQQNSR
+539 NENVYNQKQQNKR
-552 TKQNNATK
+552 TEQNNATK
-560 KELQEMRNKNKNKN
+560 KKIQEMREKNKKE
-574 DGFSLFS
+574 GFNLFSK

>member
-1 MANRKPNEEIWP
+1 MSNRRPNEEIEP
-13 VVAGQVTDQNA
+13 VVAGQVTDQNV
-24 DTNKKVTADTGA
+24 DVNKKVTADAGV

-51 QDASQG
+51 QDAAQG
-57 AQAAS
+57 AQAAA
-62 TATETPNVSNS
+62 TATETPKVSDS
-73 TIQSEKEAQ
+73 TIQAEKEAQ

-102 GSVSDGNVTGEVQA
+102 GSVSEGNVAGEVQE

-123 KGAQADAHWDAE
+123 KGADADAHWDAE
-135 TFRNGDA
+135 TMRNGVA
-142 YKNMQTVG
+142 YKNMRTVG

-162 KFLKAFDDVR
+162 QFLKELDDVR
-172 AQRDLSPKEMQAYQ
+172 VQRDLSPNQRQAYQ
-186 YVVDFLEGKF
+186 YVLDYLDGKF

-202 QSPQEKQDVDTTA
+202 QSPQEKKDVDTTA
-215 AVEQKVEP
+215 VERKAEP
-223 SVEPS
+223 SV
-228 VEGTSKP
+228 VETGKP
-235 TPTAQKQETTTEKA
+235 KPTAQPQETA
-249 TEKETEKETT
+249 TETETT
-259 ANVEPPKSEDNGK
+259 ANVVRPKAEDSGK
-272 PKESEEGKGRSVD
+272 PKESEEGKGRSVG
-285 TRVVDAKGRTA
+285 TAVVDAKGRTA
-296 EQVIDEEGY
+296 EQVIEEEGY

-344 KVEEATRKK
+344 KVDEATRKK

-370 TDAIERMAAADEV
+370 ADAIERMAAADEV

-434 RKEESANEA
+434 RKEDRANEA

-456 ESARSSE
+456 ESARSSD

-486 MLAKDTFASGVGA
+486 RLAKDTFASGVGA

-519 AHNKRAYDYDKQMR
+519 AHNKRAYDYEKQKQ

-539 KEEVYKQKQQNSR
+539 GETVYREKQQNR
-552 TKQNNATK
+552 RNDNNNATK
-560 KELQEMRNKNKNKN
+560 KQIQEMRDKNKNKK
-574 DGFSLFS
+574 DGLSIFSW

>member
-13 VVAGQVTDQNA
+13 VVAGQATDQNA
-24 DTNKKVTADTGA
+24 DADKKVTADA
-36 TPATQ
+36 VVTPATQ

-51 QDASQG
+51 QDAAQG
-57 AQAAS
+57 AQAAA
-62 TATETPNVSNS
+62 TATETPKVSNS
-73 TIQSEKEAQ
+73 TIQAEKEAQ

-88 KKTIDDA
+88 ENTIDDA
-95 SDVKVLQ
+95 NDVKVLP
-102 GSVSDGNVTGEVQA
+102 GSVSDANVAGEVQA
-116 RKDEANA
+116 RKDDANA
-123 KGAQADAHWDAE
+123 KGKEADARWDEE
-135 TFRNGDA
+135 TLRNGDA
-142 YKNMQTVG
+142 YKNMRAVG
-150 ANDGSF
+150 ASDGSF
-156 TREDAV
+156 TMDDAV
-162 KFLKAFDDVR
+162 KFLKAFDGVR
-172 AQRDLSPKEMQAYQ
+172 ADRGLLPNQRQAYQ
-186 YVVDFLEGKF
+186 YVVDFMDGKF

-202 QSPQEKQDVDTTA
+202 TSTKEEQDGGTAAA

-223 SVEPS
+223 SV
-228 VEGTSKP
+228 VETSNPK
-235 TPTAQKQETTTEKA
+235 PTAQPQETGTEKA
-249 TEKETEKETT
+249 TETETT
-259 ANVEPPKSEDNGK
+259 ANVEPPKAEDNVK
-272 PKESEEGKGRSVD
+272 PKESEDVKGRSVD

-429 ASEKV
+429 ASEKA
-434 RKEESANEA
+434 RKEDRANEA

-456 ESARSSE
+456 ESARSSD

-486 MLAKDTFASGVGA
+486 RLAKDTFASGVGA

-519 AHNKRAYDYDKQMR
+519 AHNKRAYDYEKRKQ
-533 EQKFKH
+533 EQNFKH
-539 KEEVYKQKQQNSR
+539 NETVYKENQKNMR
-552 TKQNNATK
+552 TKKKNATK
-560 KELQEMRNKNKNKN
+560 KKKKK
-574 DGFSLFS
+574 DGLNLFNL

>member
-1 MANRKPNEEIWP
+1 MSNRKPKEEIWP

-24 DTNKKVTADTGA
+24 ETDKKVTADAGV

-41 AAEPKSDQAP
+41 AAEPKADQAP
-51 QDASQG
+51 QDAAQG
-57 AQAAS
+57 AQAAA
-62 TATETPNVSNS
+62 TATETPKVSDS
-73 TIQSEKEAQ
+73 TIQAENEAQ

-88 KKTIDDA
+88 KKAIDDA
-95 SDVKVLQ
+95 SDVKVLR
-102 GSVSDGNVTGEVQA
+102 GSVSEGNVDGEVQA
-116 RKDEANA
+116 RKDDANE
-123 KGAQADAHWDAE
+123 KGAEADARLDAE
-135 TFRNGDA
+135 TLRNGGA

-156 TREDAV
+156 TSEDAV
-162 KFLKAFDDVR
+162 KFLKAFEGVR
-172 AQRDLSPKEMQAYQ
+172 ADRGLLPNQKQAYQ
-186 YVVDFLEGKF
+186 YIVDRLDGDL
-196 GNGTTQ
+196 GNGTVQ
-202 QSPQEKQDVDTTA
+202 PSPQEEQGSDNA
-215 AVEQKVEP
+215 SVEQKVEP

-228 VEGTSKP
+228 VEGTAKPKP
-235 TPTAQKQETTTEKA
+235 TTKPQETA
-249 TEKETEKETT
+249 AETAAEKETT
-259 ANVEPPKSEDNGK
+259 ANVERPKTEDNGK
-272 PKESEEGKGRSVD
+272 PKESEDGKGRSVD

-296 EQVIDEEGY
+296 EQVIEEEGY

-330 YDKDLADLEREYAK
+330 YDKDLAELEREYAK
-344 KVEEATRKK
+344 KVDEATRKK

-370 TDAIERMAAADEV
+370 ADAIDRMAAADEV

-434 RKEESANEA
+434 RKEDRANEA

-486 MLAKDTFASGVGA
+486 RLAKDTFASGVGA

-519 AHNKRAYDYDKQMR
+519 AHNKRAYDYEKQKR
-533 EQKFKH
+533 DQKFRH
-539 KEEVYKQKQQNSR
+539 DENVYKEEQQNSR
-552 TKQNNATK
+552 TKKNNATK
-560 KELQEMRNKNKNKN
+560 IMLKKMGNKKEG
-574 DGFSLFS
+574 GFSLFS

>member
-13 VVAGQVTDQNA
+13 VVAGQVADQNA
-24 DTNKKVTADTGA
+24 DTDKKVTADAGV

-41 AAEPKSDQAP
+41 VAEPKSVQAN

-57 AQAAS
+57 AQAAA
-62 TATETPNVSNS
+62 TATETPNVSDS
-73 TIQSEKEAQ
+73 TIQAENEAQ
-82 RSLGAA
+82 KSLGAA

-95 SDVKVLQ
+95 SEVKVLQ
-102 GSVSDGNVTGEVQA
+102 GSVSDGNLAGEVQA

-123 KGAQADAHWDAE
+123 RGEEADARWDAE
-135 TFRNGDA
+135 TFRNGGA
-142 YKNMQTVG
+142 YKNMQAVG
-150 ANDGSF
+150 ANDRSF
-156 TREDAV
+156 TREDAEQ
-162 KFLKAFDDVR
+162 FLKAFDGVR
-172 AQRDLSPKEMQAYQ
+172 AQRGLLQNQKEAYQ
-186 YVVDFLEGKF
+186 YILDRLDGDL

-202 QSPQEKQDVDTTA
+202 PSPQDEQDGGTA

-223 SVEPS
+223 SV
-228 VEGTSKP
+228 VETSKP
-235 TPTAQKQETTTEKA
+235 KPTSQPQETEAET
-249 TEKETEKETT
+249 ETEKETT
-259 ANVEPPKSEDNGK
+259 ANVEQPKSEDNWK

-330 YDKDLADLEREYAK
+330 YDKDLADLEKEYAK
-344 KVEEATRKK
+344 KVDEATKKK

-370 TDAIERMAAADEV
+370 ADAIERMAAADEV

-434 RKEESANEA
+434 RKEDRANEA

-456 ESARSSE
+456 ESARSSD

-486 MLAKDTFASGVGA
+486 RLAKDTFASGVGA

-519 AHNKRAYDYDKQMR
+519 AHNKRAYDYEKRKQ
-533 EQKFKH
+533 EQKFRH
-539 KEEVYKQKQQNSR
+539 NETVYKENQKNMR
-552 TKQNNATK
+552 TKKKNATK
-560 KELQEMRNKNKNKN
+560 KKKVSNEKKDWL
-574 DGFSLFS
+574 GLF